1 MQCTE
6 CRVWLWVLGHL
17 SCEKEGVELPDLVGR
32 HSGDGHLLPRSGIRV
47 CVSRHHLK
55 VFPRKVLPN
64 QLPFPD

>member
-47 CVSRHHLK
+47 RGLQCVVCS
-55 VFPRKVLPN
+55 V
-64 QLPFPD
+64 